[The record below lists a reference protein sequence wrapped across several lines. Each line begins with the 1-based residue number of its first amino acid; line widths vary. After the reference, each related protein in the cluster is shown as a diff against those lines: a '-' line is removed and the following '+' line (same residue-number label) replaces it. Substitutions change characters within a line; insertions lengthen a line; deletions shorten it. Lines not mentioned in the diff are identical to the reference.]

1 MSVLSTPLRNEIASQ
16 KDIFRLAATI
26 YSETSDVVS
35 DAEAQLQIIKC
46 MFAAIGNEYLDKN
59 EIIAKLLLMQIVI
72 FNIPVEVI
80 RKNIKNLH
88 LSVLPPDGRVRVS
101 APTQLTNEA
110 ITMFVRTK
118 LGWIKKQQEKFQQ
131 QPRQSERQ
139 YVSGETLYVW
149 GKQYFL
155 QVEYSYKGNA
165 LTLSGDKAILT
176 VRKESS
182 PKQRESFVN
191 EWYRNLLKQEVAKYL
206 PKWEKTTGL
215 YCSSWQSKYM
225 TTKWGTCNPTSK
237 KIWLNLQL
245 AKKPIEC
252 LEYVILHELA
262 HLKVHNH
269 SPEFTAIL
277 DKYMPYWREHK
288 RRLNDSTL
296 DYLPSQLE

>member
-1 MSVLSTPLRNEIASQ
+1 
-16 KDIFRLAATI
+16 
-26 YSETSDVVS
+26 
-35 DAEAQLQIIKC
+35 
-46 MFAAIGNEYLDKN
+46 
-59 EIIAKLLLMQIVI
+59 MQIVVS
-72 FNIPVEVI
+72 NISVEVN
-80 RKNIKNLH
+80 RKNIKNMH
-88 LSVLPPDGRVRVS
+88 LAVLPPDGRVRVS
-101 APTQLTNEA
+101 APTQLTDEA

-155 QVEYSYKGNA
+155 QMEYSYKGNA
-165 LTLSGDKAILT
+165 LTLSGDKATLT

-182 PKQRESFVN
+182 PKQRGSFVN
-191 EWYRNLLKQEVAKYL
+191 EWYRSLLKQEVAKYL

-237 KIWLNLQL
+237 KIWLNVQL

-269 SPEFTAIL
+269 GPEFTAIL
-277 DKYMPYWREHK
+277 DQYMPYWRDHR

-296 DYLPSQLE
+296 DYLPSQHE

>member
-1 MSVLSTPLRNEIASQ
+1 
-16 KDIFRLAATI
+16 
-26 YSETSDVVS
+26 
-35 DAEAQLQIIKC
+35 
-46 MFAAIGNEYLDKN
+46 
-59 EIIAKLLLMQIVI
+59 MQIVI
-72 FNIPVEVI
+72 SNIPVEVI
-80 RKNIKNLH
+80 RKNIKNMH
-88 LSVLPPDGRVRVS
+88 LSVLPPDGKVRVS
-101 APTQLTNEA
+101 APTQLTDEA

-118 LGWIKKQQEKFQQ
+118 LGWVKKQQEKFQQ

-165 LTLSGDKAILT
+165 LTLSGNKAILT

-206 PKWEKTTGL
+206 PKWEKATGL

-237 KIWLNLQL
+237 KIWLNIQL

-269 SPEFTAIL
+269 GPEFTAIL
-277 DKYMPYWREHK
+277 DQYMPYWRDHK

-296 DYLPSQLE
+296 DYLPSQHE

>member
-1 MSVLSTPLRNEIASQ
+1 
-16 KDIFRLAATI
+16 
-26 YSETSDVVS
+26 
-35 DAEAQLQIIKC
+35 
-46 MFAAIGNEYLDKN
+46 
-59 EIIAKLLLMQIVI
+59 MQIVVS
-72 FNIPVEVI
+72 NISVEVI
-80 RKNIKNLH
+80 RKNIKNMH
-88 LSVLPPDGRVRVS
+88 LAVLPPDGRVRVS
-101 APTQLTNEA
+101 APTQLTDEA

-155 QVEYSYKGNA
+155 QMGYSYKGNA

-182 PKQRESFVN
+182 PKQRGSFVN
-191 EWYRNLLKQEVAKYL
+191 EWYRSLLKQEVAKYL

-237 KIWLNLQL
+237 KIWLNIQL

-269 SPEFTAIL
+269 GPEFTAIL
-277 DKYMPYWREHK
+277 DQYMPYWRDH
-288 RRLNDSTL
+288 RCRLNDSTL
-296 DYLPSQLE
+296 DYLPSQHE